1 MDADEELPNDELPR
15 GFTPIWIQPPSD
27 ATQAEKLKRVK
38 SFIGKETD
46 VFVMVLPQTMEDQEA
61 DWCRDQGWNV
71 MDVYEFTGC
80 EARCVV
86 VLDGLPSCEAITRG
100 ISQLIIVDNR
110 YISY

>member
-1 MDADEELPNDELPR
+1 MDADKELPNDELPR
-15 GFTPIWIQPPSD
+15 GFTPIWIQPPSV

-38 SFIGKETD
+38 SFIGQETD
-46 VFVMVLPQTMEDQEA
+46 VMVLSGNIEHQEA
-61 DWCRDQGWNV
+61 DWCRDQGW
-71 MDVYEFTGC
+71 DVTNLTNFTGC

-86 VLDGLPSCEAITRG
+86 VLDDLPICEAITRA

>member
-1 MDADEELPNDELPR
+1 MDADIELPNDELPR

-38 SFIGKETD
+38 SFIGQETD
-46 VFVMVLPQTMEDQEA
+46 VMVLPGSMENREA
-61 DWCRDQGWNV
+61 DWCIEQGWNV
-71 MDVYEFTGC
+71 MDSWDFTGC

-86 VLDGLPSCEAITRG
+86 LLDDLLTCEAITRG
-100 ISQLIIVDNR
+100 ISQLIIVYNR